1 MTSQNLQLPGRT
13 NYDCKNRFSQIKGT
27 KKASRAHATAATA
40 HLEEKDEVQGRDS
53 ANGLSGMSGNS
64 GNSRYPMDSVADSF
78 LVAAQLTSLNQV
90 MMTGPREHQP
100 QGGGEIRGSP
110 IKIPSMRWGA
120 SPPRQEQQQW
130 QPYGHEGRQKDDS
143 LPAQGWEMDEN
154 NSYLQAPSQF
164 DFASCEA
171 AAGSAPE
178 AYPPA
183 PALPTQFEEV

>member
-1 MTSQNLQLPGRT
+1 MTSLSRNLQLPGRT

-27 KKASRAHATAATA
+27 KKASRAHAAHATAATA

-53 ANGLSGMSGNS
+53 ANGLSGMS

-120 SPPRQEQQQW
+120 SPPRQQQW
-130 QPYGHEGRQKDDS
+130 QPFGHEGRQKEDS

-154 NSYLQAPSQF
+154 NS
-164 DFASCEA
+164 
-171 AAGSAPE
+171 
-178 AYPPA
+178 
-183 PALPTQFEEV
+183 

>member
-1 MTSQNLQLPGRT
+1 
-13 NYDCKNRFSQIKGT
+13 
-27 KKASRAHATAATA
+27 
-40 HLEEKDEVQGRDS
+40 
-53 ANGLSGMSGNS
+53 
-64 GNSRYPMDSVADSF
+64 MDSVADSF

-120 SPPRQEQQQW
+120 SPPRQEQW
-130 QPYGHEGRQKDDS
+130 QPVGHEGRQKEDS

-154 NSYLQAPSQF
+154 NSYLQQAPSQF

-171 AAGSAPE
+171 VAGSE
-178 AYPPA
+178 AHP